1 MKLGLAVWAGCMAA
15 AMGNGL
21 AQSPASGAAVPD
33 ISGQSQTATLRV
45 GTSIV
50 LVPALVTTKNGQ
62 PVFTLTADDFAL
74 WDDGVPQTLRLEE
87 DADKQPVA
95 LVIVVE
101 AGGEG
106 ATHLDDYAEIGPMI
120 DQLVGSVEH
129 TVAVVGFDSEAALVQ
144 PFTGDLNKAE
154 QAVYGIGPG
163 DGKAAMVDALGFSV
177 DLLKKE
183 PPKYRRMILTLTE
196 THDHGSHL
204 KVADAVRAV
213 SDTNTAIY
221 SFAFSSTKADAKEE
235 ANGFNS
241 SEPGPAHGCF
251 SRQWTGD
258 PTKQPSVASQDYDCL
273 AMLAPPL
280 RLARIAFIAA
290 TGALKKNVPETVA
303 HLTGGEYYSFSNKK
317 NLEKGLQELA
327 NHIPNRYMLSFHP
340 QNPHPGFH
348 SVVLQLK
355 DRPNL
360 KVAARTSYWVE
371 SADGEPANP

>member
-1 MKLGLAVWAGCMAA
+1 LAFCVATAVGQDVA
-15 AMGNGL
+15 
-21 AQSPASGAAVPD
+21 PPVFSGTQD
-33 ISGQSQTATLRV
+33 QTTTLRV
-45 GTSIV
+45 GTSLV
-50 LVPALVTTKNGQ
+50 LVPALVTTRNGE
-62 PVFTLTADDFAL
+62 PVFTLTAADFSL
-74 WDDGVPQTLRLEE
+74 LDDGLLQSLRLED

-106 ATHLDDYAEIGPMI
+106 TTHLDDYARIGPMI
-120 DQLVGSVEH
+120 DALVGNVEH

-154 QAVYGIGPG
+154 EAVYGIGPG
-163 DGKAAMVDALGFSV
+163 DGKAAIVDAIGFSV
-177 DLLKKE
+177 DLLKKQ
-183 PPKYRRMILTLTE
+183 PVRYRRMVLTLTE
-196 THDHGSHL
+196 THDHGSHV
-204 KVADAVRAV
+204 KVVDAVRAV

-221 SFAFSSTKADAKEE
+221 SFAFSSTKADAREE
-235 ANGFNS
+235 ANGFSS
-241 SEPGPAHGCF
+241 SEPGPVHGCF

-258 PTKQPSVASQDYDCL
+258 PTRQPSIASQDYDCL
-273 AMLAPPL
+273 AELAPPL

-303 HLTGGEYYSFSNKK
+303 HLTGGEYYSFSNRK

-340 QNPHPGFH
+340 LNPHPGFH

-371 SADGEPANP
+371 GAQ